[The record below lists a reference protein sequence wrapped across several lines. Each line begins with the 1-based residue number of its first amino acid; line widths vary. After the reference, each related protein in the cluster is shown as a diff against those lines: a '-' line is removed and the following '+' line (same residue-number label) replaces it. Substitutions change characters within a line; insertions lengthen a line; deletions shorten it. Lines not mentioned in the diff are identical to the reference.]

1 MLVFSIVL
9 TLFIICL
16 VPILIRWRRQQRELK
31 RQRLTYLARR
41 SEQVFQALDVISDRY
56 LSKDTKV
63 FMIEYLLFIIKQLE
77 NANYTSDFLAK
88 HADIMHWL
96 TDITDINATKKSTT
110 AKKYAA
116 DKKVNTPEQ
125 LNQTHNA
132 LKCLRQETRHMAKT
146 YGVSQVAIGQHL
158 VNIRYAYAL
167 AYRDLLVYQA
177 RLDLDSD
184 KKAQALE
191 KYRTALS
198 VMEQNDSVSGA
209 KKEIKQLQGRI
220 NKIEQLL
227 FPNKSKAESKSA

>member
-9 TLFIICL
+9 TLFIICF
-16 VPILIRWRRQQRELK
+16 VPILIRWRRQQKALK
-31 RQRLTYLARR
+31 KQRLTYLSRR
-41 SEQVFQALDVISDRY
+41 SEQVFHALDVISDRY
-56 LSKDTKV
+56 LAKDIKV

-77 NANYTSDFLAK
+77 KANYTSDFLAK

-96 TDITDINATKKSTT
+96 TEINATEKNSAVKKH
-110 AKKYAA
+110 AA
-116 DKKVNTPEQ
+116 GQRVTTPEQ

-132 LKCLRQETRHMAKT
+132 LKCLRQETRYMAKT
-146 YGVSQVAIGQHL
+146 YGVSQVIIGQHL
-158 VNIRYAYAL
+158 VQIRYAYAL

-177 RLDLDSD
+177 RLDLDND

-209 KKEIKQLQGRI
+209 KKEIVQLRGRI
-220 NKIEQLL
+220 NKIEQIL
-227 FPNKSKAESKSA
+227 FPNKNKVESKSA

>member
-1 MLVFSIVL
+1 MLVFSIVFA
-9 TLFIICL
+9 LFIICL

-31 RQRLTYLARR
+31 KQRLTYLSRR
-41 SEQVFQALDVISDRY
+41 SEQVFHALDVISDRY
-56 LSKDTKV
+56 LAKDTKV

-77 NANYTSDFLAK
+77 NANYTSDFLVK

-96 TDITDINATKKSTT
+96 TDINATKKNASV
-110 AKKYAA
+110 KKYASEQ
-116 DKKVNTPEQ
+116 KVNTPEQ

-132 LKCLRQETRHMAKT
+132 LKCLLQETRYMAKT

-158 VNIRYAYAL
+158 VNLRYAYAL

-177 RLDLDSD
+177 RLDLDND

-198 VMEQNDSVSGA
+198 VMEQNDSVNGA
-209 KKEIKQLQGRI
+209 KKEIMQLQSRI
-220 NKIEQLL
+220 HKIEQIL
-227 FPNKSKAESKSA
+227 FPNKSKAESKSV